1 LIYVRFSI
9 TIKLSIYSG
18 NFMIEKFLLFLHS
31 FVLNWAFVLGF
42 IFSIL
47 TFSQYIFRPKNLYSD
62 AKEVLEILN
71 EKHNEQHKLNNLIYH
86 HRYKR

>member
-1 LIYVRFSI
+1 
-9 TIKLSIYSG
+9 
-18 NFMIEKFLLFLHS
+18 MIEKFLLFLHS

-62 AKEVLEILN
+62 AKEVLEILSD
-71 EKHNEQHKLNNLIYH
+71 
-86 HRYKR
+86 